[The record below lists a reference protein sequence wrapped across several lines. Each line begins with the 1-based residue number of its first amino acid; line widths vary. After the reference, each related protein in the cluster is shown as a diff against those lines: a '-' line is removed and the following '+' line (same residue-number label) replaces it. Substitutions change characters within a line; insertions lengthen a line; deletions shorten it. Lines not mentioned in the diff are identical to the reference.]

1 MMNHLLYMDDLKL
14 YGWFSEQ
21 ELENLIVVQILEGSF
36 GLGKGAVLVLIQGI
50 KVCCEGIVLPHGK
63 MMSEVDENGY

>member
-14 YGWFSEQ
+14 YGR
-21 ELENLIVVQILEGSF
+21 LENSIDVVRRLEGSF
-36 GLGKGAVLVLIQGI
+36 GLGKLTVLVLIQGI

-63 MMSEVDENGY
+63 MMSEVDENG